1 MPEKIKV
8 NDEKDTAV
16 IQKCF
21 MMCTYLY
28 NYVDIFKVKEEKKKR
43 FKYKLNKNTT
53 TLVDYKIILN

>member
-1 MPEKIKV
+1 MPEKV
-8 NDEKDTAV
+8 DDEKDTAV

-21 MMCTYLY
+21 MLCTYLY

-43 FKYKLNKNTT
+43 FKYKLIKNTT

>member
-1 MPEKIKV
+1 MPGKIKDD
-8 NDEKDTAV
+8 DEKDNNV

-28 NYVDIFKVKEEKKKR
+28 NYVDIKVKKDTR
-43 FKYKLNKNTT
+43 RSKYKLNKNT

>member
-1 MPEKIKV
+1 MPGKIKDD
-8 NDEKDTAV
+8 DEKDNNV

-28 NYVDIFKVKEEKKKR
+28 NYVDIFKVKKEEKR
-43 FKYKLNKNTT
+43 FKYKLIKNTT